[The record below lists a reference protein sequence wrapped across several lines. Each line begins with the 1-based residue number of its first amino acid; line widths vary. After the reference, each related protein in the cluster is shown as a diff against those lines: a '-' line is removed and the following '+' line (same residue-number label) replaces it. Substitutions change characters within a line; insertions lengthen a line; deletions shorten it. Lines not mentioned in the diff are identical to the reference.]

1 MNILLAITGG
11 IAAYKCAELVRLM
24 KKEGFDV
31 KVIMTENAVRFITPL
46 TMGVLSENR
55 VYTSL
60 FSDDEEDNE
69 IRHILLS
76 RWADMLVVAPA
87 SANVISKVA
96 NGAADDLLSTTLLAF
111 KGKVVFVPAMNKDMY
126 HNPIFRENMQF
137 LSKKGYYFI
146 ETEKGSLACGE
157 VGDGRMS
164 SPAVIL
170 DYIKKMISKGNS
182 LCGKR
187 VLITAGATREAIDS
201 VRFISNYSSGKMGF
215 ALAEVARR
223 RGAEVVLVTGP
234 TSLSDIDGVK
244 TIRVE
249 SAENM
254 KDAVF
259 TYFKEADIFIAAAAV
274 ADFKPAQRFEGK
286 IKKEGQELL
295 HLELRKNVDILK
307 EASGKKE
314 KQILIGFAAEAKDL
328 KENALLKLKSKNLD
342 YIIGNDIT
350 REDSG
355 FGTDTNRV
363 IIIKKDGNI
372 IDLPLLTKYKVAEY
386 LFDLIEPHFST

>member
-307 EASGKKE
+307 EAGGKKE

-355 FGTDTNRV
+355 FGTDTNKV

>member
-355 FGTDTNRV
+355 FGTDTNKV